1 MKKIAFTLALLV
13 QFAAAMAQNG
23 GVSQFEG
30 RWWLGILK
38 EASLPINFTFSDAMP
53 VLYSPM
59 QSAEPMVATKWS
71 FDSDTLRISHKAT
84 GLRLVLVWN
93 AADSSFDGT
102 FRQGALRTQMHFK
115 LVDTLF
121 SIVRPQTPQPPFPY
135 SETEVVI
142 ERKKANVTL
151 AGTLT
156 LPDGAGPFPA
166 VVLVSG
172 SGQQNRDEELLGH
185 KPFLVLADHL
195 ARNGI
200 AVLRCDDRGTG
211 GSKGEVQN
219 ATTLDFADDAEAAF
233 DFLRKQKKIDPK
245 RVGIIGHSEGGMI
258 APIVASRNRK
268 VAFVV
273 MLAGPGTTGADIL
286 QQQNERILQLDSI
299 PQRLIDCR
307 LDVLR
312 TLYAAMDTMAA
323 DNYESFT
330 TRLCEERTK
339 DLTAD
344 ERKSIGLRRGD
355 AIGIA
360 AQMRLPWMRT
370 FIGLDNSVYLRRLRC
385 PLLAVNGDRD
395 CQVLPVNLDA
405 IADATGHRAQTAL
418 MPGLNHL
425 MQHCQTGATSEY
437 MLIDETFA
445 PEVMQLI
452 TSWIK
457 GLNNN

>member
-1 MKKIAFTLALLV
+1 MKKIALTLALLA
-13 QFAAAMAQNG
+13 QFAVATAQTG
-23 GVSQFEG
+23 AVSQFEG
-30 RWWLGILK
+30 RWWLGVLK

-59 QSAEPMVATKWS
+59 QTSDPIPATEWS
-71 FDSDTLRISHKAT
+71 FVGDTLRINHKPA
-84 GLRLVLVWN
+84 GMRLVLVWN
-93 AADSSFDGT
+93 AADSSFRGT
-102 FRQGALRTQMHFK
+102 FRQGAMRTQMHF
-115 LVDTLF
+115 LPVDTIF
-121 SIVRPQTPQPPFPY
+121 SVVRPQTPKPPFPY
-135 SETEVVI
+135 TENEVVI
-142 ERKKANVTL
+142 ERKKAGVTL

-156 LPDGAGPFPA
+156 IPDGAGPFPA
-166 VVLVSG
+166 VLLVSG

-195 ARNGI
+195 TRNGI

-286 QQQNERILQLDSI
+286 LQQNERILQLDSI

-339 DLTAD
+339 GLTAD

-355 AIGIA
+355 AIGLA

-405 IADATGHRAQTAL
+405 IAEATGHRAQTAL

-437 MLIDETFA
+437 LLIDETIA
-445 PEVMQLI
+445 PEVMALI
-452 TSWIK
+452 VSFININK
-457 GLNNN
+457 